1 MSGTPQAPHE
11 GCSSHKRFQTRLCPG
26 SWRALGPALALA
38 RWGSSCWGLGAHL
51 QRCRGVLWL
60 YGGGGAQTRVPGRGQ
75 ELLGRLSVRTGV
87 WAVSRGAWLR
97 VGCCTRPPS
106 PAGLRAAAWACPPPR
121 APRPLCVPVWQ
132 QWGRGL
138 QKRTRAQSW
147 ARGHGMA
154 PPRGGPR
161 RWTLRGRRHHTNKR
175 GARPCTTDLTAE
187 HKGSSG
193 QSELQAHHPWGRGP
207 GSLDRPCTAQRAG
220 WHVSCWDC
228 VRFVTW
234 SM

>member
-1 MSGTPQAPHE
+1 MLGAGGSPSAMSGCPLAVWWRWSTDWGAGKRAGAPWA
-11 GCSSHKRFQTRLCPG
+11 SLCED
-26 SWRALGPALALA
+26 
-38 RWGSSCWGLGAHL
+38 
-51 QRCRGVLWL
+51 
-60 YGGGGAQTRVPGRGQ
+60 GGGGGQ
-75 ELLGRLSVRTGV
+75 QGRLAAGGV
-87 WAVSRGAWLR
+87 LHTA
-97 VGCCTRPPS
+97 PS
-106 PAGLRAAAWACPPPR
+106 PAGLGAAAWACPLPR

-193 QSELQAHHPWGRGP
+193 WSELQAHHPWGRGP
-207 GSLDRPCTAQRAG
+207 GSLDRPCTAPSTAQCAG